1 MELTLNQLVNINKI
15 LSSKSA
21 MSIPIQTAFD
31 IAQVL
36 DKCQCSMEFYQQQMS
51 KFLQQYAEKNDDGSY
66 VINNGSIKLKADCIE
81 MGTQQLHELENT
93 KITLDIKPFK
103 LDQLATLNL
112 TIQEVQIL
120 MPIIEKE

>member
-1 MELTLNQLVNINKI
+1 MELTLSQLVNINKI

-66 VINNGSIKLKADCIE
+66 VINNGSIKLKADCVE

>member
-1 MELTLNQLVNINKI
+1 MELTLSQLVNINKI
-15 LSSKSA
+15 LTSKSA

-51 KFLQQYAEKNDDGSY
+51 KFLQQYAEKNEDGSY
-66 VINNGSIKLKADCIE
+66 VISNESIKLKADCIE

-93 KITLDIKPFK
+93 KITLDIKPFN
-103 LDQLATLNL
+103 LGQLADLNL